1 MNFPG
6 SLGRFSNDQRA
17 VSAVVGFILVFG
29 ILVLLLTVYQ
39 AQIVPQQNAQTEFE
53 HFEDSQ
59 NELIELR
66 NSISTTGQADVSQFP
81 SINLGSNYQTRL
93 LTINPAPPVGTLQ
106 TSERNN
112 ITIANETHQTN
123 VSSRFLV
130 YEPGYNE
137 LQIGSTAYEHSVLYL
152 DERDRENNVS
162 IIEDQN
168 LVKDGKV
175 RITALQNSFQQQG
188 TNRVT
193 LELYP
198 QDELSGGD
206 DDFPEGNNLNVTIPT
221 QLSDD
226 EYWDDEFENEDVYD
240 GVDIDAKEEGIHTL
254 NLSVDE
260 DNLKVNSVG
269 IQLEP
274 NEEPAKNTNP
284 QTGNGEQEEEE
295 EEGNNEGELVSVD
308 DSGDSD
314 GQELQFDIRNDG
326 DGEIT
331 EITEITIEQED
342 DIGDPIESDGQI
354 DPQVEIDVADGSD
367 QDGELSVGSS
377 KGNQITYDETYDFEE
392 DSQGGAGSYASLSP
406 SNEGTV
412 IIGDFNTDDSDGWDR
427 VEVINQPGEEE
438 DDLLIITLAYQ
449 DEDGNIEE
457 SELYLD
463 VEED

>member
-1 MNFPG
+1 M
-6 SLGRFSNDQRA
+6 SRKQASRRFAADNRA
-17 VSAVVGFILVFG
+17 VSAVIGFILIFG

-53 HFEDSQ
+53 HFEDNK
-59 NELIELR
+59 NEMIELR
-66 NSISTTGQADVSQFP
+66 NAISTAGQADVSQFP
-81 SINLGSNYQTRL
+81 SVTLGTSYQTRL

-106 TSERNN
+106 TSESYN

-123 VSSRFLV
+123 VSSKFLV

-137 LQIGSTAYEHSVLYL
+137 LQIGSTTYEHSVLYL

-162 IIEDQN
+162 IVEDQN

-188 TNRVT
+188 TNRIT

-198 QDELSGGD
+198 QDELSDGDGDFPDGD
-206 DDFPEGNNLNVTIPT
+206 DLNVTIPT
-221 QLSDD
+221 QLDAD
-226 EYWDDEFENEDVYD
+226 EYWDDELADKSVYD
-240 GVDIDAKEEGIHTL
+240 GVDIDARDEGVHTL

-274 NEEPAKNTNP
+274 DEEPAKNTDP

-295 EEGNNEGELVSVD
+295 NNGGELVSVD
-308 DSGDSD
+308 DSGADN

-331 EITEITIEQED
+331 EITEITIEGD
-342 DIGDPIESDGQI
+342 VGDPVESDGQN
-354 DPQVEIDVADGSD
+354 DEEVEIDTDDPSD

-377 KGNQITYDETYDFEE
+377 EDNQISFDETYDFEE
-392 DSQGGAGSYASLSP
+392 DSQGGAGSYASLGSD
-406 SNEGTV
+406 NEGTV
-412 IIGDFNTDDSDGWDR
+412 IIGDFTTDDSDGFER
-427 VEVINQPGEEE
+427 VEVIDEPGQEE
-438 DDLLIITLAYQ
+438 DDLLTITLGYE
-449 DEDGNIEE
+449 DEAGNEAE
-457 SELYLD
+457 AALYLD